1 MTAKETADL
10 LDQAIKEL
18 AKKKERAKQLAAEA
32 KPDRER
38 LESLL
43 AKLEDHPQEERRQ
56 LLDAAG
62 LGHISAAPKPIKP
75 LSGAHAHPL
84 SHDTQRHATPYNAPA
99 GDENHK
105 EQVAVVAPKALKKGV
120 SKAEILTVSWPI
132 PDGAPSISNILD
144 KQPKWAGEACI
155 KVGRAG
161 KGSHLWNPAVLAICL
176 ATRTPKKQWTCRVE
190 ALAKVIRSHFS
201 DYIDEWES
209 KKDLL

>member
-10 LDQAIKEL
+10 LDKAIKEL

-75 LSGAHAHPL
+75 LSGAHARPL
-84 SHDTQRHATPYNAPA
+84 SHDAQRHATQGNAPEA
-99 GDENHK
+99 ETNCDISDKSIGEKIRERYSQLKKEHHPAKIKKLADEFNKSESTIKKHLYG
-105 EQVAVVAPKALKKGV
+105 PKAKK
-120 SKAEILTVSWPI
+120 KP
-132 PDGAPSISNILD
+132 
-144 KQPKWAGEACI
+144 
-155 KVGRAG
+155 
-161 KGSHLWNPAVLAICL
+161 
-176 ATRTPKKQWTCRVE
+176 
-190 ALAKVIRSHFS
+190 
-201 DYIDEWES
+201 
-209 KKDLL
+209 